1 MESSDPHG
9 GLGETGRLTDDE
21 LEVLN
26 HIGKAYSAFAELE
39 PYHPADED
47 EFVFHVHALGR
58 IVMAR
63 SASRGHPERGWIKA
77 PSAPDGTQT

>member
-1 MESSDPHG
+1 VERSDPHG
-9 GLGETGRLTDDE
+9 GLGEGGRLTDDE

-39 PYHPADED
+39 PYHPAEQDEL
-47 EFVFHVHALGR
+47 VCHVHEVCR

-63 SASRGHPERGWIKA
+63 
-77 PSAPDGTQT
+77 